1 MAVKIYTDGAC
12 EPNPGYGG
20 WGVVII
26 YPNGSKKELFGNRSH
41 TTNNRME
48 LLAVIK
54 GLQYVEK
61 EDKIIIYSDSQ
72 YIVNGI
78 NSWLDTWKRKGKR
91 MKNMDLWDE
100 LYELKKKFKYI
111 EAKWVRGHTG
121 DCYNERADQL
131 SYANIPSGGRYQN
144 VSKDKVDEYL
154 DKKMLKYFGY

>member
-1 MAVKIYTDGAC
+1 MSIRIYTDGAC

-20 WGVVII
+20 WGVVIL
-26 YPNGSKKELFGNRSH
+26 YPGGNKKELYGNRSN

-54 GLQYVEK
+54 GLQYVEN
-61 EDKIIIYSDSQ
+61 EEIIIYSDSQ

-78 NSWLDTWKRKGKR
+78 NSWLDSWKRKGKK

-100 LYELKKKFKYI
+100 LYELKKKFKYV

-131 SYANIPSGGRYQN
+131 SYMNIPSGNRYRLTT
-144 VSKDKVDEYL
+144 KDRVDEYL
-154 DKKMLKYFGY
+154 DKKMMKYFGY